1 MFLRQKCSSQTC
13 LCVWHAPVRN
23 HFLESPTWGGTGTQ
37 TPQWSTEG
45 PLRCRPHCPQG
56 PHPGLSQPRPLK
68 HGGGER
74 RAPLCAKECE
84 TTLGQSVVILRQQ
97 EVSKRLL
104 SGCCPGVS
112 LQNKQVLGS
121 LTHLVRH
128 QPWASPAV
136 AGAQSCYRG
145 RKGQPPFLLSESCRG
160 GAALPLPGEQVR
172 PGDWGWDLLPSPW
185 SRDLHVRLRQ
195 LGMWGSGHPAPCE
208 QRHP

>member
-1 MFLRQKCSSQTC
+1 MFLRQKCSSRTC

-23 HFLESPTWGGTGTQ
+23 HFLEPPTWGGTGTQ

-97 EVSKRLL
+97 EVSKCLL

-112 LQNKQVLGS
+112 LQNKQVSGS
-121 LTHLVRH
+121 LTHLVR
-128 QPWASPAV
+128 SPALGEPCCRWCSELLLGAERAASLPAV
-136 AGAQSCYRG
+136 RVLQRGCGPAPPGRAGAPR
-145 RKGQPPFLLSESCRG
+145 
-160 GAALPLPGEQVR
+160 
-172 PGDWGWDLLPSPW
+172 
-185 SRDLHVRLRQ
+185 
-195 LGMWGSGHPAPCE
+195 
-208 QRHP
+208 